1 MFTPFTWFTQFTE
14 IYVTIEDMEQRAAFV
29 MAVIDYGAR
38 GIEPDLPY
46 PLSTFFASI
55 RGDIDNSVNSRT
67 KNTGGRPKKQ
77 QVSQPTIFDET
88 NGSDVSETG
97 GFDES
102 EQGVSIPDAQDGNPA
117 LYSPSPSPSLSPKPS
132 PKGSTAGKPPYDA
145 IIAYLN
151 EKAGTG
157 FKASA
162 KATQSLISGRWR
174 EGYTL
179 EDFKAVIDAR
189 VSAWK
194 NNPEMS
200 EYLRPSTLFSAS
212 KFEGYLEA
220 AKKKCK
226 AVSEYAKYDG

>member
-14 IYVTIEDMEQRAAFV
+14 IYVTIEDLEQRAAFAL
-29 MAVIDYGAR
+29 AVIDYGAR

-55 RGDIDNSVNSRT
+55 RSDIDNSVNSRT

-88 NGSDVSETG
+88 NGSDVPETG

-102 EQGVSIPDAQDGNPA
+102 KQGVSNPYEQDGNPS
-117 LYSPSPSPSLSPKPS
+117 LNNPNPSLSPS
-132 PKGSTAGKPPYDA
+132 TNPKGNGAGKPPYDA
-145 IIAYLN
+145 IVAYLN

-162 KATQSLISGRWR
+162 KATQSLINGRWR

-179 EDFKAVIDAR
+179 EDFKAVIDAK
-189 VSAWK
+189 VADWK
-194 NNPEMS
+194 NDPKMN
-200 EYLRPSTLFSAS
+200 EYLRPKTLFAAS
-212 KFEGYLEA
+212 NFEGYLEKA
-220 AKKKCK
+220 QKKAK
-226 AVSEYAKYDG
+226 AVSNYAKYDG

>member
-14 IYVTIEDMEQRAAFV
+14 IYVTIEDLEQRAAFAL
-29 MAVIDYGAR
+29 AVIDYGAR

-55 RGDIDNSVNSRT
+55 RSDIDNSVNSRT
-67 KNTGGRPKKQ
+67 KNMGGRPKKQ

-88 NGSDVSETG
+88 NGSDVPETG

-102 EQGVSIPDAQDGNPA
+102 KQGVSNPDEQDGNPS
-117 LYSPSPSPSLSPKPS
+117 LNSPNPSLSPS
-132 PKGSTAGKPPYDA
+132 TNPKGNGAGKPPYDA

-162 KATQSLISGRWR
+162 KATQSLINGRWR

-179 EDFKAVIDAR
+179 EDFKAVIDAK
-189 VSAWK
+189 VADWK
-194 NNPEMS
+194 NDPKMN
-200 EYLRPSTLFSAS
+200 EYLRPKTLFAAS
-212 KFEGYLEA
+212 NFEGYLEKA
-220 AKKKCK
+220 QKKAK
-226 AVSEYAKYDG
+226 AVSDYAKYDG

>member
-14 IYVTIEDMEQRAAFV
+14 IYVTIEDLEQRAEFAL
-29 MAVIDYGAR
+29 AVIDYGAR

-55 RGDIDNSVNSRT
+55 RSDIDNSVNSRT

-88 NGSDVSETG
+88 NGSDVPETG

-102 EQGVSIPDAQDGNPA
+102 KQGVSNPDAQDGNPF
-117 LYSPSPSPSLSPKPS
+117 LNSPNPSLSPS
-132 PKGSTAGKPPYDA
+132 TNSKGNVAGKPPYDA

-162 KATQSLISGRWR
+162 KAVS
-174 EGYTL
+174 YTHL
-179 EDFKAVIDAR
+179 TLPTTER
-189 VSAWK
+189 V
-194 NNPEMS
+194 
-200 EYLRPSTLFSAS
+200 
-212 KFEGYLEA
+212 
-220 AKKKCK
+220 
-226 AVSEYAKYDG
+226 